1 MREREAQTK
10 QTYVSSIWRITQKE
24 CKVVVKAI
32 SPPLPSA
39 VKTEKHSP
47 VGFIATA
54 DVGPGQDDPLR
65 NR

>member
-1 MREREAQTK
+1 M
-10 QTYVSSIWRITQKE
+10 
-24 CKVVVKAI
+24 VKAI
-32 SPPLPSA
+32 SPPLPSV